1 MWVRPSCECD
11 LDPSTGKGGW
21 EEVKSSACLW
31 LLQWATPPQD
41 ELGCRPWVPP
51 RKAHQKASEQEWQR
65 RGILQLC
72 PAVEKQAVLT
82 QQCSDRIRHSLCT
95 VSSPSPRTICTAV
108 SSTCGTCAKIRKRL
122 FLLMENSSTP
132 AYIFLSD
139 STANINLVCINC
151 AILTAEHKVK
161 SIFEV
166 LTIHIFQGILLY
178 LKIMTCFAFIETI
191 LYKSLTLLAPVAH
204 FLWKWSLGLTVLL

>member
-1 MWVRPSCECD
+1 
-11 LDPSTGKGGW
+11 
-21 EEVKSSACLW
+21 
-31 LLQWATPPQD
+31 
-41 ELGCRPWVPP
+41 
-51 RKAHQKASEQEWQR
+51 
-65 RGILQLC
+65 
-72 PAVEKQAVLT
+72 
-82 QQCSDRIRHSLCT
+82 
-95 VSSPSPRTICTAV
+95 
-108 SSTCGTCAKIRKRL
+108 
-122 FLLMENSSTP
+122 MENSSTP